1 MKPNVTIFSHF
12 SNQFQLKQ
20 KYTKTIL
27 LLLLVVVVVVLVVV
41 VVVVVVVAAVV
52 VAVVVVVSA
61 FLAAFSRRLCSS
73 NPAEHQ
79 KTVARRVEKLQK
91 NTQNGTK
98 NSLT

>member
-41 VVVVVVVAAVV
+41 VVVVVVVAVAVAAV
-52 VAVVVVVSA
+52 VAVVVEVVIA
-61 FLAAFSRRLCSS
+61 FLRRLCSS
-73 NPAEHQ
+73 NPAEQ
-79 KTVARRVEKLQK
+79 QNTVARRVKELQK
-91 NTQNGTK
+91 TYPK
-98 NSLT
+98 MAPKSA